1 MNVVTPL
8 NKGMSVDSDR
18 PLHISMARAIGHD
31 HSATRPH
38 HLDPPGSAG
47 SVDNRGAAVRPN
59 HRRMA
64 RRRKA
69 RGTAVGAVEL
79 GAGPPA
85 GIVRTETPTGI
96 VVRDRARAGAV
107 VRDGAPAG
115 VVVR

>member
-69 RGTAVGAVEL
+69 RGTAIGAMEL
-79 GAGPPA
+79 GPGSDVIPNLRSAGLIPNRRPA
-85 GIVRTETPTGI
+85 RLIPNLRSEK
-96 VVRDRARAGAV
+96 
-107 VRDGAPAG
+107 
-115 VVVR
+115 